1 MNING
6 ITSFAKRTDVKQVFS
21 LLSANFLGLP
31 LGIITNILITRYL
44 GPEKF
49 GDYSFIISVFNFAI
63 IILTFGL
70 YYASNRAVLL
80 SKSECH
86 TKNLYGAS
94 FVITGFLFVVMS
106 LSIAIYSVISTNV
119 QEKGLTEDL
128 LLSLPIGF
136 VLLWGKC
143 FEEVLPSSNQIGVL
157 SRVRLYPRILNL
169 LFALIVYYCLIKYD
183 FNRVL
188 IVVALYGLSQFII
201 YFLCSIKLK
210 VAFKDLCVNIKTI
223 FIFNKTY
230 GFNVYLGALFASGFS
245 SLTEI
250 LISQFGANNT
260 GVGYF
265 ALASTLSMPIF
276 YIPATIATTH
286 YKEFQSKDR
295 ISKKLL
301 LVTLLISV
309 LSIIALWVFIPPFV
323 YFFYGDS
330 FSPVIKV
337 NFYVSIGVLLYGV
350 ADFINRFLCAK
361 GAGKELRNASFIV
374 GAGVLVSNILLIPTW
389 GEYGAAYAKIIAGII
404 FVLVELYYYRR
415 VTRKQTVL
423 D

>member
-1 MNING
+1 MSGYI
-6 ITSFAKRTDVKQVFS
+6 KRLLKRSDVKQVFS
-21 LLSANFLGLP
+21 LLSANLLGLP
-31 LGIITNILITRYL
+31 LGIVTNILITRYL

-63 IILTFGL
+63 IVLTFGL

-80 SKSECH
+80 SESEKQ
-86 TKNLYGAS
+86 TRNLYGAS
-94 FVITGFLFVVMS
+94 FVITGFLFVIMS
-106 LSIAIYSVISTNV
+106 VSIAIYAIVSNNV
-119 QEKGLTEDL
+119 QEKGLTNDL

-136 VLLWGKC
+136 ILLWAKC
-143 FEEVLPSSNQIGVL
+143 YEEVLPSSNQIGVL

-169 LFALIVYYCLIKYD
+169 LFALIVYYCFVKYD

-188 IVVALYGLSQFII
+188 IVVALYGLSQFIV

-210 VAFKDLCVNIKTI
+210 VAFNDLFNNIKSI
-223 FIFNKTY
+223 FAFNKTY
-230 GFNVYLGALFASGFS
+230 GFNVYLGAIFASGFS

-260 GVGYF
+260 GVGYY

-286 YKEFQSKDR
+286 YKDFQSKDC

-309 LSIIALWVFIPPFV
+309 ISIIALWVFIPPFV
-323 YFFYGDS
+323 YVFYGES

-337 NFYVSIGVLLYGV
+337 NFYVSIGVLLYGI

-374 GAGVLVSNILLIPTW
+374 GAGVLLSNVLLIPGW
-389 GEYGAAYAKIIAGII
+389 GEYGAAYAKIIAGIV

-415 VTRKQTVL
+415 VTRKQ
-423 D
+423 

>member
-1 MNING
+1 MSGYI
-6 ITSFAKRTDVKQVFS
+6 KRLLKRSDVKQVFS
-21 LLSANFLGLP
+21 LLSANLLGLP
-31 LGIITNILITRYL
+31 LGIVTNILITRYL

-63 IILTFGL
+63 IVLTFGL

-80 SKSECH
+80 SESEKQ
-86 TKNLYGAS
+86 TRNLYGAS
-94 FVITGFLFVVMS
+94 FVITGFLFVIMS
-106 LSIAIYSVISTNV
+106 VSIAIYAIVSNNV
-119 QEKGLTEDL
+119 QEKGLTNDL

-136 VLLWGKC
+136 ILLWAKC
-143 FEEVLPSSNQIGVL
+143 YEEVLPSSNQIGVL

-169 LFALIVYYCLIKYD
+169 LFALIVYYCFVKYD

-188 IVVALYGLSQFII
+188 IVVALYGLSQFIV

-210 VAFKDLCVNIKTI
+210 VAFNYLFNNIKSI
-223 FIFNKTY
+223 FAFNKTY
-230 GFNVYLGALFASGFS
+230 GFNVYLGAIFASGFS

-260 GVGYF
+260 GVGYY

-286 YKEFQSKDR
+286 YKDFQSKDC

-309 LSIIALWVFIPPFV
+309 ISIIALWVFIPPFV
-323 YFFYGDS
+323 YFFYGES

-337 NFYVSIGVLLYGV
+337 NFYVSIGVLLYGI

-374 GAGVLVSNILLIPTW
+374 GAGVLLSNVLLIPGW
-389 GEYGAAYAKIIAGII
+389 GEYGAAYAKIIAGIV

-415 VTRKQTVL
+415 VTRKQ
-423 D
+423 

>member
-1 MNING
+1 MSGYI
-6 ITSFAKRTDVKQVFS
+6 KRLLKRSDVKQVFS
-21 LLSANFLGLP
+21 LLSANLLGLP
-31 LGIITNILITRYL
+31 LGIVTNILITRYL

-63 IILTFGL
+63 IVLTFGL

-80 SKSECH
+80 SESEKQ
-86 TKNLYGAS
+86 TRNLYGAS
-94 FVITGFLFVVMS
+94 FVITGFLFVIMS
-106 LSIAIYSVISTNV
+106 VSIAIYAIVSNNV
-119 QEKGLTEDL
+119 QEKGLTNDL

-136 VLLWGKC
+136 ILLWAKC
-143 FEEVLPSSNQIGVL
+143 YEEVLPSSNQIGVL

-169 LFALIVYYCLIKYD
+169 LFALIVYYSFVKYD

-188 IVVALYGLSQFII
+188 IVVALYGLSQFIV

-210 VAFKDLCVNIKTI
+210 VAFNDLFNNIKSI
-223 FIFNKTY
+223 FAFNKTY
-230 GFNVYLGALFASGFS
+230 GFNVYLGAIFASGFS

-260 GVGYF
+260 GVGYY

-286 YKEFQSKDR
+286 YKDFQSKDC

-309 LSIIALWVFIPPFV
+309 ISIIALWVFIPPFV
-323 YFFYGDS
+323 YFFYGES

-337 NFYVSIGVLLYGV
+337 NFYVSIGVLLYGI

-374 GAGVLVSNILLIPTW
+374 GAGVLLSNVLLIPGW
-389 GEYGAAYAKIIAGII
+389 GEYGAAYAKIIAGIV
-404 FVLVELYYYRR
+404 FVLVELYYYRC
-415 VTRKQTVL
+415 VTRKQ
-423 D
+423 